1 MKNYMQEMLKRKDLL
16 FYLVKSGL
24 KAEHRN
30 SYLGYFWW
38 LLDPLLNVLVY
49 YFLVVIILDRTHEGF
64 SYPLF
69 LVIGLVAWRWIST
82 SINSSSKSI
91 LRYSSIINQVS
102 LPKALFPLSFT
113 LTQLFNFAFGLI
125 VIALFLAI
133 YGVVP
138 TWHVAYL
145 PLLIFIQ
152 LTVHLALGLVLGFIT
167 IFVRDIE
174 NLMTYIT
181 RIFFY
186 ASPIIWEGG
195 RLIRSGKVPDLL
207 VPLIEYNPVA
217 IIVTAYR
224 DILMFHQ
231 TPNLIGLGILF
242 LIAIIIGT
250 FMIYYYSKNEHKI
263 IKAL

>member
-1 MKNYMQEMLKRKDLL
+1 MKNYIQEMLKRKDLL
-16 FYLVKSGL
+16 YYLVKSGL

-49 YFLVVIILDRTHEGF
+49 YFLVVIVLDRGGEN
-64 SYPLF
+64 YPLF

-82 SINSSSKSI
+82 TINSSSKSI

-102 LPKALFPLSFT
+102 LPKAIFPLSFT
-113 LTQLFNFAFGLI
+113 VTQLFNFAFGL
-125 VIALFLAI
+125 VVMGGFLLI
-133 YGVVP
+133 YGVMP
-138 TWHVAYL
+138 TWYVLYL
-145 PLLIFIQ
+145 PLIILIQ
-152 LTVHLALGLVLGFIT
+152 LTVHIALGLVLGYIT

-195 RLIRSGKVPDLL
+195 RLIRSGKMPDWLI
-207 VPLIEYNPVA
+207 PLIEYNPVA
-217 IIVTAYR
+217 ILVTSYR
-224 DILMFHQ
+224 DILMYQ
-231 TPNLIGLGILF
+231 QPPNLVGLGVLF
-242 LIAIIIGT
+242 AISIVVAVYM
-250 FMIYYYSKNEHKI
+250 FYYYSQNEHKI

>member
-1 MKNYMQEMLKRKDLL
+1 MLKRKDLL

-49 YFLVVIILDRTHEGF
+49 YFLVVIVLNRGGEN
-64 SYPLF
+64 YPLF
-69 LVIGLVAWRWIST
+69 LVVGLVVWRWIST
-82 SINSSSKSI
+82 SINSSSNSI

-113 LTQLFNFAFGLI
+113 LTQLFNFMFGLI
-125 VIALFLAI
+125 VIALFLVI
-133 YGVVP
+133 YGVKP
-138 TWHVAYL
+138 TWLVLYL
-145 PLLIFIQ
+145 PVFILLQ
-152 LTVHLALGLVLGFIT
+152 TVVHIALGLVLGYIT
-167 IFVRDIE
+167 IFVRDIG

-195 RLIRSGKVPDLL
+195 RLLNSGKVPDWLA
-207 VPLIEYNPVA
+207 PLIEYNPVA
-217 IIVTAYR
+217 ILVTSYR
-224 DILMFHQ
+224 DILIYHQ
-231 TPNLIGLGILF
+231 QPNWIGLGILF
-242 LIAIIIGT
+242 VLSVIVT
-250 FMIYYYSKNEHKI
+250 IYMLNYYSKNEHKI